1 MSKKNIIRLTES
13 ALKKVISESVKKV
26 LEEDYNYDPPL

>member
-13 ALKKVISESVKKV
+13 ALKKVISESVKKM
-26 LEEDYNYDPPL
+26 LKEGENN